1 MNALSISEV
10 NKQPIKVL
18 KISQLNGATLTSTN
32 LPIEDIENEKY
43 LEYEYQTFEPPNM
56 LFINSYNCWQEH
68 QKLSWTTH
76 ENDPSVDADKF
87 AHAPDKFKEIVLTMV
102 GCIMI
107 GDSVVLDRISNGIT
121 HKITSIEARAM
132 FTDQESRETV
142 HKSMYS
148 KMLNVSPDSAYY
160 RSKEFKDKYMGRFER
175 IVDHYKSDDIRI
187 VLYFIMLCENILFA
201 PMFQTICYL
210 ATLGYAPKLCDS
222 NLLVMRDEF
231 VHYQHARLL
240 MSAFNYKI
248 DTLFAREILHVFK
261 NLVID
266 LLHEIVADYSDGTYN
281 LQHVTDH
288 FNHVVYGFMLENSL
302 FLTDE
307 EREFDGKRYGKS
319 PAEKYMLL
327 PACELKINLMESNS
341 TIYMVDGNNVDI
353 DMNF

>member
-1 MNALSISEV
+1 MNTLSISEV
-10 NKQPIKVL
+10 NKEPIKVL
-18 KISQLNGATLTSTN
+18 KISQLNGATCKSTN
-32 LPIEDIENEKY
+32 LPIEDIENKKY
-43 LEYEYQTFEPPNM
+43 TEYKYQILEPPNM
-56 LFINSYNCWQEH
+56 LFINSYNCWQKH

-87 AHAPDKFKEIVLTMV
+87 VHAPAKFKEIVLIMV

-107 GDSVVLDRISNGIT
+107 GDSVVLDQISKGLNQ
-121 HKITSIEARAM
+121 KITPIEATAM
-132 FTDQESRETV
+132 FTDQESREIV

-148 KMLNVSPDSAYY
+148 KMLNVSPDNAYY
-160 RSKEFKDKYMGRFER
+160 RSERFKNKYMGRFETF
-175 IVDHYKSDDIRI
+175 VKQYTSEDIRI

-201 PMFQTICYL
+201 PIFQTLCYL

-231 VHYQHARLL
+231 IHYQHARLL
-240 MSAFNYKI
+240 SSTFKYKI
-248 DTLFAREILHVFK
+248 DTLFAREILEKFK
-261 NLVID
+261 MLMIG

-281 LQHVTDH
+281 VNHVIDH
-288 FNHVVYGFMLENSL
+288 LNHVVYNFMLENSL

-307 EREFDGKRYGKS
+307 ERESDGELYDKS

-341 TIYMVDGNNVDI
+341 TVYLVAGSNSDVN
-353 DMNF
+353 MNF